1 MRKLLTMSVLIIREH
16 SNSITV
22 IVDRNDEES
31 MVTLE
36 LSPEKETKKCQ
47 KSLKFSHALHNFSK
61 MIQNETQ

>member
-36 LSPEKETKKCQ
+36 LIPEKETKNAKKASNLVMHYTIFQ
-47 KSLKFSHALHNFSK
+47 K
-61 MIQNETQ
+61 